1 MWRTVQKVFL
11 GETLSH
17 SLLETLIV
25 LIPKCDPPTRLKDF
39 RPISLCNVIYK
50 LVTKVLVNRL
60 RPFLDEI
67 VSPTQGGFI
76 HGRGAPDNIIVAQ
89 EVLHFLKRTKSRKGA
104 MAFKIDLEKAY
115 DRVDWNFLEHTLESF
130 GFPSLIIR
138 LVMNCVQAS
147 NLSILWN
154 GNRLDSFQPRRGLRQ
169 GDPISPYL
177 FVLCMERLACFISK
191 QVDEGIWD
199 GVAVSRGGPRV
210 SHLMFADD
218 LLLFCKA
225 KKSQVQN
232 VVHTLELFC
241 KASGMK
247 INIEKSKAICSRNIS
262 NRRKEMLSGVSHIP
276 FTSDL
281 GKYLGVNLNHPRAA
295 RSIFSD
301 SLEKIKNRLASWKG
315 RLLNRAGRLCLI
327 KSVASSLPIYQMQVT
342 LFPTSVCQKIDSVL
356 RQFL

>member
-1 MWRTVQKVFL
+1 M
-11 GETLSH
+11 
-17 SLLETLIV
+17 
-25 LIPKCDPPTRLKDF
+25 
-39 RPISLCNVIYK
+39 
-50 LVTKVLVNRL
+50 TKVLVNRL

-147 NLSILWN
+147 NLSIFWN

-199 GVAVSRGGPRV
+199 GVAVSRGEPRV

-218 LLLFCKA
+218 HLLFCKA
-225 KKSQVQN
+225 KKN
-232 VVHTLELFC
+232 
-241 KASGMK
+241 
-247 INIEKSKAICSRNIS
+247 
-262 NRRKEMLSGVSHIP
+262 
-276 FTSDL
+276 
-281 GKYLGVNLNHPRAA
+281 
-295 RSIFSD
+295 
-301 SLEKIKNRLASWKG
+301 
-315 RLLNRAGRLCLI
+315 
-327 KSVASSLPIYQMQVT
+327 
-342 LFPTSVCQKIDSVL
+342 
-356 RQFL
+356 